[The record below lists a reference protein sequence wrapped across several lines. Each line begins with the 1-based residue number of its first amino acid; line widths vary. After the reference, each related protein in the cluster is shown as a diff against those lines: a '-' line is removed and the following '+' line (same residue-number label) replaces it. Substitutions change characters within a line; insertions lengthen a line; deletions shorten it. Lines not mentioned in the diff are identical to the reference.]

1 MKLKDRKNE
10 RVIKENGKWK
20 VTTKK
25 KSKNRAW
32 YNNFEIIQY
41 GMLPLD
47 RENTFGNV
55 NNIMLLMA

>member
-1 MKLKDRKNE
+1 MKEWLKKMENE
-10 RVIKENGKWK
+10 KWQQ
-20 VTTKK
+20 KK